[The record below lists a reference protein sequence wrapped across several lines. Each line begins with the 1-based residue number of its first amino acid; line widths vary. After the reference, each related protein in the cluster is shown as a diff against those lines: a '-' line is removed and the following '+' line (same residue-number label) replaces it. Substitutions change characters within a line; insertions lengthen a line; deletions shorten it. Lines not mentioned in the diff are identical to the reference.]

1 MSGFCASDAATGAP
15 LDAPSSGG
23 YPLPVGF
30 LTDYRRRRILA
41 RRPIS
46 DADWEAVVR
55 SRGLFAGLGP
65 DERDRLRDLA
75 TVFLREK
82 EWETPYGPVDAF
94 LPLLVSATAALA
106 VLGLDIDWYANW
118 RTVVLIPRAV
128 VQEHVEEDEH
138 GVVQEWMQADS
149 GESWE
154 NGPVVLSVR
163 DIEESRDGSGYN
175 VVLHE
180 AAHRIDMSDGE
191 INGRPALHR
200 GLDPDEWRRVFG
212 TAFERFGDRVERGVR
227 TRIDPYA
234 AEDDAEFFAVLTEY
248 FFERPRLVRA
258 ELPELYTLLTRF
270 YRQDPAEREQRVR
283 GKSRRSR

>member
-1 MSGFCASDAATGAP
+1 M
-15 LDAPSSGG
+15 
-23 YPLPVGF
+23 GF
-30 LTDYRRRRILA
+30 LTKRRRRRILA
-41 RRPIS
+41 RLPIP
-46 DADWEAVVR
+46 DADWEAVIS
-55 SRGLFAGLGP
+55 SRRLFAALDA
-65 DERDRLRDLA
+65 DERDRLRVLA
-75 TVFLREK
+75 TLFLREK
-82 EWETPYGPVDAF
+82 HWESPYGPVDEF

-106 VLGLDIDWYANW
+106 VLGLDISWYDNW
-118 RTVVLIPRAV
+118 RTTVLIPRAV

-163 DIEESRDGSGYN
+163 DVEDSRDGSGYN

-191 INGRPALHR
+191 INGRPALHG
-200 GLDPDEWRRVFG
+200 GLDPGEWREVFG
-212 TAFERFGDRVERGVR
+212 TAFERFADRVERGVR

-234 AEDDAEFFAVLTEY
+234 AEDDAEFFAVMTEY

-258 ELPELYTLLTRF
+258 EFPELYDLLVRF
-270 YRQDPAEREQRVR
+270 YRQDPVVRDAGPRRRGRRRRV
-283 GKSRRSR
+283 

>member
-1 MSGFCASDAATGAP
+1 M
-15 LDAPSSGG
+15 
-23 YPLPVGF
+23 GF
-30 LTDYRRRRILA
+30 LTERRRRRILA

-46 DADWEAVVR
+46 DADWEAVIS
-55 SRGLFAGLGP
+55 SRRLFAALDA
-65 DERDRLRDLA
+65 DERDRLRVLA
-75 TVFLREK
+75 TLFLREK
-82 EWETPYGPVDAF
+82 HWESPYGPVDEF

-106 VLGLDIDWYANW
+106 VLGLDIDWFANW

-128 VQEHVEEDEH
+128 AQEHVEEDEH

-163 DIEESRDGSGYN
+163 DVEESRDGEGYN

-191 INGRPALHR
+191 INGRPALHG
-200 GLDPDEWRRVFG
+200 GLVPGQWREVFG
-212 TAFERFGDRVERGVR
+212 TAFERFSDRVERGVR

-234 AEDDAEFFAVLTEY
+234 AEDDAEFFAVMTEY

-258 ELPELYTLLTRF
+258 EFPDVYALFVRF
-270 YRQDPAEREQRVR
+270 YAQDPAERAERGRRRARRRVR
-283 GKSRRSR
+283 K

>member
-1 MSGFCASDAATGAP
+1 MGLLSER
-15 LDAPSSGG
+15 
-23 YPLPVGF
+23 
-30 LTDYRRRRILA
+30 RRRRILA

-46 DADWEAVVR
+46 DTDWEAVIR
-55 SRGLFAGLGP
+55 SRSLFATLGGE
-65 DERDRLRDLA
+65 ERDRLRVLA
-75 TVFLREK
+75 TLFLREK
-82 EWETPYGPVDAF
+82 HWESPYGPVDEF

-106 VLGLDIDWYANW
+106 VLGLDIDWFANW

-128 VQEHVEEDEH
+128 AQEHVEEDEH

-163 DIEESRDGSGYN
+163 DVEEARDGGGYN

-191 INGRPALHR
+191 INGRPALH
-200 GLDPDEWRRVFG
+200 GDPDAEEWLDVCGEAFGVF
-212 TAFERFGDRVERGVR
+212 RDRVERGAR

-234 AEDDAEFFAVLTEY
+234 AEDDAEFFAVMSEY
-248 FFERPRLVRA
+248 FFERPRIVRA
-258 ELPELYTLLTRF
+258 EFPELYDLLARF
-270 YRQDPAEREQRVR
+270 YRQDPAEREERVR
-283 GKSRRSR
+283 GKRRRSR